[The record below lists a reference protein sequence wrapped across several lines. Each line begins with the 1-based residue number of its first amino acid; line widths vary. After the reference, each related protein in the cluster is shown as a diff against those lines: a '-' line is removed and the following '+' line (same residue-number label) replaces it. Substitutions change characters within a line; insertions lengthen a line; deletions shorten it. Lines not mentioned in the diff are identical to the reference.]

1 MLRSYGNQN
10 GISRSG
16 YGFAPLRYGRRV
28 STVGSRPALA
38 DVAVP
43 RQPVRM
49 NDVDVNLL
57 RRIPLSDIQQVT
69 FYKRDELT
77 TDLICCDVEL
87 AGRFGPSMRN

>member
-1 MLRSYGNQN
+1 
-10 GISRSG
+10 
-16 YGFAPLRYGRRV
+16 
-28 STVGSRPALA
+28 
-38 DVAVP
+38 VP